1 MYLVLILCILQ
12 RFSQGLIGAFCL
24 GELFS
29 QQLIAGLQA
38 ANLTLLG
45 SKSRDHNRERGKKGF
60 NIRNVKQ
67 EKLLSVISHHQF

>member
-24 GELFS
+24 GELIS
-29 QQLIAGLQA
+29 QQLIAGLQT

-45 SKSRDHNRERGKKGF
+45 SKSRDHTQQRKGKKMF
-60 NIRNVKQ
+60 
-67 EKLLSVISHHQF
+67 